1 MKKVLIVD
9 DEPAVLF
16 ALSEALADRRRG
28 TKVATATNGHEAVA
42 ILESEKVDLVV
53 TDLRMPEM
61 DGFELLAWLRRS
73 FPHLPV
79 IVMTGFHAETASRLD
94 DGALEVLEKP
104 FDLADLKHKVAE
116 MLRQTV
122 KGRVENISLS
132 SFLQLLEIERKTCT
146 LSVTSAD
153 DTGRLYF
160 RGGSLVGAETDTL
173 FGSEAAMEIVTWEHA
188 DVEISDVC
196 PVNAPEIEG
205 GLRYLLLEGMRLK
218 DERDRDAPHSL
229 GIAAETEAAIE
240 ALLSPE
246 TGSIA
251 RPWERPLERPL
262 EKAPEDPLSPADM
275 AERAETIREALERGR
290 AVDGTLATLL
300 VETATG
306 NLVAAVIGA
315 KGVDVEVA
323 AAATAELARQKP
335 RMEERIGLKDTV
347 EEILVTSNRRYYL
360 LRPVGSGDRF
370 LLLVLDRTKT
380 NLGAAQ
386 EKLAAIER
394 ELLALTPQSGR
405 KR

>member
-79 IVMTGFHAETASRLD
+79 VVMTGFHAETASRLD

-122 KGRVENISLS
+122 KGRVENISLA

-160 RGGSLVGAETDTL
+160 RGGSLVGAETDSL
-173 FGSEAAMEIVTWEHA
+173 SGPEAAAAAMEIVTWEHA

-196 PVNAPEIEG
+196 PVNGPEIEG
-205 GLRYLLLEGMRLK
+205 GLRYLLMEGMRLK
-218 DERDRDAPHSL
+218 DERERDAPRPL
-229 GIAAETEAAIE
+229 GIAAETDAAIE
-240 ALLSPE
+240 ALLSPD
-246 TGSIA
+246 TGAIA
-251 RPWERPLERPL
+251 RPWETE
-262 EKAPEDPLSPADM
+262 PEDPPSPGDM

-290 AVDGTLATLL
+290 SVEGNLATLL

-306 NLVAAVIGA
+306 TLVAAIIGA

-323 AAATAELARQKP
+323 AAATAEFARQKP
-335 RMEERIGLKDTV
+335 RMEERIGLKDLV
-347 EEILVTSNRRYYL
+347 EEVLLTSKRRYYL

-370 LLLVLDRTKT
+370 LLLVLDRTKA

-386 EKLAAIER
+386 EELAAIER
-394 ELLALTPQSGR
+394 ELLALTI
-405 KR
+405 

>member
-28 TKVATATNGHEAVA
+28 TKVATAANGHEAVA

-79 IVMTGFHAETASRLD
+79 VVMTGFHAETAARLD

-104 FDLADLKHKVAE
+104 FDVAELKRRVAE

-122 KGRVENISLS
+122 KGRVENISLA

-153 DTGRLYF
+153 DAGRLYF
-160 RGGSLVGAETDTL
+160 RGGSLIGAETDSL
-173 FGSEAAMEIVTWEHA
+173 SGPDAVAAAMEIVTWEHA

-196 PVNAPEIEG
+196 PVNGPELEG
-205 GLRYLLLEGMRLK
+205 GLRFLLMEGMRLK
-218 DERDRDAPHSL
+218 DERDRDAPRPL
-229 GIAAETEAAIE
+229 GIGAETDAAIE
-240 ALLSPE
+240 ALLSPD

-251 RPWERPLERPL
+251 RPWEDE
-262 EKAPEDPLSPADM
+262 AEDPLSPAPADT

-290 AVDGTLATLL
+290 AVEGTLATLL

-306 NLVAAVIGA
+306 ALVAAILGS

-323 AAATAELARQKP
+323 AAATAELARQRP
-335 RMEERIGLKDTV
+335 RVEERIGLKDAV

-370 LLLVLDRTKT
+370 LLLVLDRTKA

-386 EKLAAIER
+386 KELAAIEQ
-394 ELLALTPQSGR
+394 ELLALAPQPRR

>member
-28 TKVATATNGHEAVA
+28 TKVATAANGHEAVA

-79 IVMTGFHAETASRLD
+79 VVMTGFHAETASRLD

-104 FDLADLKHKVAE
+104 FDVAELKRRVAE

-122 KGRVENISLS
+122 KGRVENISLA

-153 DTGRLYF
+153 DAGRLYF
-160 RGGSLVGAETDTL
+160 RGGSLIGAETDSPS
-173 FGSEAAMEIVTWEHA
+173 GPDAVAAAMEIVTWEHA

-196 PVNAPEIEG
+196 PVNGPELEG
-205 GLRYLLLEGMRLK
+205 GLRFLLMEGMRLK
-218 DERDRDAPHSL
+218 DERDRDAPRPL
-229 GIAAETEAAIE
+229 GIGAETDAAIE
-240 ALLSPE
+240 ALLSPD

-251 RPWERPLERPL
+251 RPWEDE
-262 EKAPEDPLSPADM
+262 PEDPLAA

-290 AVDGTLATLL
+290 AVEGTLATLL

-306 NLVAAVIGA
+306 SLLAAAIGS

-323 AAATAELARQKP
+323 AAATAELARQRP
-335 RMEERIGLKDTV
+335 RVEERIGLKDAV

-370 LLLVLDRTKT
+370 LLLVLDRTRA

-386 EKLAAIER
+386 KELAAIER
-394 ELLALTPQSGR
+394 ELLALAPQPGR

>member
-79 IVMTGFHAETASRLD
+79 VVMTGFHAETAARLD

-122 KGRVENISLS
+122 KGRVENISLA

-160 RGGSLVGAETDTL
+160 RGGSLVGAETDSL
-173 FGSEAAMEIVTWEHA
+173 SGPEAAIAAMEIVTWEHA

-196 PVNAPEIEG
+196 PVNGPEIEG
-205 GLRYLLLEGMRLK
+205 GLRFLLMEGMRLK
-218 DERDRDAPHSL
+218 DERERDAPHPI
-229 GIAAETEAAIE
+229 GIAAETDAAIE
-240 ALLSPE
+240 ALLSPD

-251 RPWERPLERPL
+251 RPWEKE
-262 EKAPEDPLSPADM
+262 PEDPMAA
-275 AERAETIREALERGR
+275 AERAETVREALERGR
-290 AVDGTLATLL
+290 SVAGNLATLL

-306 NLVAAVIGA
+306 TLVAAIIGA

-335 RMEERIGLKDTV
+335 RMEERIGLKDVV
-347 EEILVTSNRRYYL
+347 EEVLLTSKRRYYL

-370 LLLVLDRTKT
+370 LLLVLDRTKA

-386 EKLAAIER
+386 EELAAIEQ
-394 ELLALTPQSGR
+394 ELLALTPQPGR

>member
-28 TKVATATNGHEAVA
+28 IKVATATNGHEAVS

-79 IVMTGFHAETASRLD
+79 VVMTGYHAEHAARLD

-104 FDLADLKHKVAE
+104 FDVGDLKRRVAE

-122 KGRVENISLS
+122 KGRVENISLA

-173 FGSEAAMEIVTWEHA
+173 SGAEAAMEIVTWEHA

-196 PVNAPEIEG
+196 PVNGPEVEG
-205 GLRYLLLEGMRLK
+205 GLRFLLMEGMRLK
-218 DERDRDAPHSL
+218 DERERDAPRPL
-229 GIAAETEAAIE
+229 GIAAETDAAIE
-240 ALLSPE
+240 ALLAPE
-246 TGSIA
+246 TGA
-251 RPWERPLERPL
+251 VRPGEE
-262 EKAPEDPLSPADM
+262 AEDPLAA

-290 AVDGTLATLL
+290 AVEGSLATLL

-306 NLVAAVIGA
+306 ALLAAEIGGSGA
-315 KGVDVEVA
+315 KGVDLEVA
-323 AAATAELARQKP
+323 ASATAEFARQKP
-335 RMEERIGLKDTV
+335 RVEERIGLKDAV
-347 EEILVTSNRRYYL
+347 EEVLLTSNRRYYL

-370 LLLVLDRTKT
+370 LLLVLDRSKA

-386 EKLAAIER
+386 TELAAIER
-394 ELLALTPQSGR
+394 ELLALAH
-405 KR
+405 